1 MKSRGPL
8 DSPGRFLDWLP
19 RLGFWR
25 GVLAVTAV
33 SVGLSLVMTGVHLR
47 FMVPEPVPYER
58 WVYTAIIIP
67 SIVAPAVTAAVL
79 SLAFRLIDTQAALA
93 AAANT
98 DHLTGIG
105 NRRAFI
111 DLTERELA
119 RSERHGSDFGLLII
133 DIDHFKALNDRHGH
147 LAGDDALARI
157 AVACL
162 RVLRRSDVFCRWGGE
177 EFIALLPETNLA
189 GTLDVAEKLRLA
201 VAGVDLPSGHT
212 LTASIGVTSST
223 SGAGRLDDLIREAD
237 RQLYLA
243 KATGRNTVMPKRT
256 ALPAA

>member
-1 MKSRGPL
+1 MTPCRPVDTSGHVL
-8 DSPGRFLDWLP
+8 HWLP
-19 RLGFWR
+19 RIGYWR
-25 GVLAVTAV
+25 GVLIVTGL

-79 SLAFRLIDTQAALA
+79 GLAFRLIDAQAALA

-111 DLTERELA
+111 DMTERELA
-119 RSERHGSDFGLLII
+119 RSERSGVPFGLLII
-133 DIDHFKALNDRHGH
+133 DIDHFKALNDQHGH
-147 LAGDDALARI
+147 LAGDDALMRVARN
-157 AVACL
+157 CL
-162 RVLRRSDVFCRWGGE
+162 RILRRSDVFCRWGGE
-177 EFIALLPETNLA
+177 ECIALLPETDLTGA
-189 GTLDVAEKLRLA
+189 LEVAEKLRVA
-201 VAGVDLPSGHT
+201 VAGVELPSGHR
-212 LTASIGVTSST
+212 LTASVGVTAST
-223 SGAGRLDDLIREAD
+223 SGSGRLDELIREAD

-243 KATGRNTVMPKRT
+243 KATGRNTVMPRRPP
-256 ALPAA
+256 PAPG